1 MRVRPEQLERHL
13 ARGLAGVYVVHGDEP
28 LQREESLDAIRAATR
43 AAGFAERIVLHA
55 ESGFD
60 WSELEAH
67 AASLSLFADRRLIDL
82 RLAHGSPG
90 RDGGPILARYAAN
103 PPPDMV
109 LLLSCRRL
117 DRRSTSTKWFRA
129 LEAAGDVVEVF
140 PVRARDLPR
149 WITDRSAARGIVFE
163 PDAAE
168 ALAERSEGNLLACAQ
183 EIDKL
188 RLLAEGGRATVDDVM
203 GTVADSARFGPF
215 DLIDPALEGDGA
227 RSVRILR
234 VLREEGVEPIHV
246 LGSLTW
252 AIRGVCG
259 IAAGLE
265 GGARLDDVLRGGFGA
280 WWRRRHLVQR
290 AVSRMPRR
298 GWVRLLGVA
307 EGVDRMLKGG
317 PARSGAV
324 VRWSRDDG
332 WQGLER
338 LVLAMCRVKL
348 PPAAP
353 YN

>member
-1 MRVRPEQLERHL
+1 M
-13 ARGLAGVYVVHGDEP
+13 
-28 LQREESLDAIRAATR
+28 
-43 AAGFAERIVLHA
+43 LHA
-55 ESGFD
+55 ESGFE
-60 WSELEAH
+60 WGELQAH
-67 AASLSLFADRRLIDL
+67 AASLSLFAERRLIDL
-82 RLAHGSPG
+82 RLQGGSPG
-90 RDGGPILARYAAN
+90 KDGGPVLARYAAS
-103 PPPDMV
+103 PPPDMT

-117 DRRSTSTKWFRA
+117 DRRSTATKWFKA
-129 LEAAGDVVEVF
+129 LEGAGDVIEVF
-140 PVRARDLPR
+140 PVQGHELAR
-149 WITDRSAARGIVFE
+149 WIVDRSAARGVAFAR
-163 PDAAE
+163 DAAE

-188 RLLAEGGRATVDDVM
+188 HLLAEGRSITVDDVM
-203 GTVADSARFGPF
+203 GTVADSARFGAF

-227 RSVRILR
+227 RTVRILR
-234 VLREEGVEPIHV
+234 VLREEGVDPIHI

-259 IAAGLE
+259 IAAGVE

-280 WWRRRHLVQR
+280 WWRRKRTVQR
-290 AVSRMPRR
+290 AISRTPRR

-307 EGVDRMLKGG
+307 EGVDRMLKGA
-317 PARSGAV
+317 PARSGAM

-332 WQGLER
+332 WAGLER

>member
-1 MRVRPEQLERHL
+1 M
-13 ARGLAGVYVVHGDEP
+13 
-28 LQREESLDAIRAATR
+28 LQ
-43 AAGFAERIVLHA
+43 A

-67 AASLSLFADRRLIDL
+67 AASLSLFAERRLIDL
-82 RLAHGSPG
+82 RLPDGSPG
-90 RDGGPILARYAAN
+90 RDGGPTLARYAAH

-129 LEAAGDVVEVF
+129 LECTGDVIEVF
-140 PVRARDLPR
+140 PVRSRDLAR
-149 WITDRSAARGIVFE
+149 WIAERSKARGVVFE
-163 PDAAE
+163 RDAAE

-188 RLLAEGGRATVDDVM
+188 RLLADGRRVTVDDVM
-203 GTVADSARFGPF
+203 GTVADSARFGVF

-227 RSVRILR
+227 RTVRILR
-234 VLREEGVEPIHV
+234 VLREEGTEPIHV

-280 WWRRRHLVQR
+280 WWRRKHIVQR

-298 GWVRLLGVA
+298 NWVRLLGVA
-307 EGVDRMLKGG
+307 EGVDRILKGG
-317 PARSGAV
+317 PTRSSAV

-332 WQGLER
+332 WTGLER